1 MTINLKAPELRE
13 LKPRIIV
20 CGVGGGGC
28 NAVNN
33 MIASGLSGVDFLV
46 ANTDAQA
53 LASARADRIIQ
64 MGLQVTEGLGA
75 GAQPEVGRAAA
86 EEARDEIREHLTN
99 AHMCFVTAGMGGG
112 TGTGAAPVIAMIARE
127 MGILTVGVV
136 TKPFHFEGQRRQR
149 IAESGIGELQK
160 CVDTLIVIP
169 NQNLFR
175 IATEKTT
182 FADAFA
188 MADQVLY
195 SGVASVTDL
204 MVKEGLI
211 NLDFAD
217 VRSIMRGMGKAM
229 MGTGEATGERRAIL
243 SAEAAIANPLLDE
256 VSMKGARGL
265 LISITGG
272 NDLTLYEVDEAAS
285 RIRQEVDE
293 EANIILGA
301 TFDSSLEGVI
311 RVSVVATGIDPE
323 AITVQDS
330 GLAEA
335 RVSEEA
341 VERMRAQIAAQQSRP
356 RPALVVESTP
366 APVPAAA
373 SNYFAR
379 EAPAASA
386 APLYQSDEAAAQGYY
401 AEPQYQEPQYQEPAR
416 ERATHGVYIEP
427 APSRP
432 AYAEPPR
439 RFTDEDRA
447 PGRASASEDERLAG
461 PYVPPAPEQP
471 ARAARMPQIEDFPR
485 PGQEQLRQARGE
497 ISQADQRR
505 KSIFE
510 RLASFGSSRQE
521 DAIQSL
527 APQPQPQP
535 QRQYAPQSPQPSP
548 AHAEYAKR
556 PAAGGAPQA
565 PQPSLDQHG
574 RRAVQVRGVEEDHLE
589 IPAFLRRQ
597 GNH

>member
-1 MTINLKAPELRE
+1 
-13 LKPRIIV
+13 
-20 CGVGGGGC
+20 
-28 NAVNN
+28 
-33 MIASGLSGVDFLV
+33 
-46 ANTDAQA
+46 
-53 LASARADRIIQ
+53 
-64 MGLQVTEGLGA
+64 
-75 GAQPEVGRAAA
+75 
-86 EEARDEIREHLTN
+86 
-99 AHMCFVTAGMGGG
+99 
-112 TGTGAAPVIAMIARE
+112 
-127 MGILTVGVV
+127 
-136 TKPFHFEGQRRQR
+136 
-149 IAESGIGELQK
+149 
-160 CVDTLIVIP
+160 
-169 NQNLFR
+169 
-175 IATEKTT
+175 
-182 FADAFA
+182 
-188 MADQVLY
+188 
-195 SGVASVTDL
+195 
-204 MVKEGLI
+204 
-211 NLDFAD
+211 
-217 VRSIMRGMGKAM
+217 
-229 MGTGEATGERRAIL
+229 
-243 SAEAAIANPLLDE
+243 
-256 VSMKGARGL
+256 
-265 LISITGG
+265 
-272 NDLTLYEVDEAAS
+272 
-285 RIRQEVDE
+285 
-293 EANIILGA
+293 
-301 TFDSSLEGVI
+301 
-311 RVSVVATGIDPE
+311 
-323 AITVQDS
+323 VQDS

-335 RVSEEA
+335 RISEEA
-341 VERMRAQIAAQQSRP
+341 IERLRAQIATQQSRP
-356 RPALVVESTP
+356 KPALVVESTP

-386 APLYQSDEAAAQGYY
+386 APAYQSDEAAAPGYY

-447 PGRASASEDERLAG
+447 PGRASASEDERFAG

-556 PAAGGAPQA
+556 PSAGGAPAA
-565 PQPSLDQHG
+565 PHPSLDQHG